1 MFLLI
6 DNYDS
11 FTFNLWHY
19 LCELGAKVEVIRNNK
34 ISAHEVFKKKIQGI
48 ILSPGPC
55 TPDKAGIC
63 LDVVKSA
70 AKNKVPVFG
79 VCLGFQTIGQV
90 FNATVIKA
98 PKPMHG
104 KVSNIYHNSHKM
116 FNQIPNKFKST
127 RYHSLILEK
136 SSFPNN
142 LVITAETNDE
152 IIMGIAHKEL
162 PIYGVQFHPE
172 SIASE
177 FGHQILSNFIKNAT

>member
-63 LDVVKSA
+63 LDVVRYG
-70 AKNKVPVFG
+70 VFG

>member
-1 MFLLI
+1 
-6 DNYDS
+6 
-11 FTFNLWHY
+11 
-19 LCELGAKVEVIRNNK
+19 
-34 ISAHEVFKKKIQGI
+34 
-48 ILSPGPC
+48 
-55 TPDKAGIC
+55 
-63 LDVVKSA
+63 
-70 AKNKVPVFG
+70 
-79 VCLGFQTIGQV
+79 
-90 FNATVIKA
+90 
-98 PKPMHG
+98 MHG